1 MGRYLCAPKRL
12 YEVEIGFNDDV
23 VYRGSTFHIQTE
35 DHGMEDGR
43 VSSQLFIS
51 GRILESTI
59 VEYAPVLDGITDEE
73 ERKAKIR
80 KVMVASHR
88 KLYKKLFSGDLDEM
102 AGIDAE
108 APPAEL
114 DTAEEFTP
122 TQSRMPEPAARV
134 MEQDGKVTFTFDD
147 GQEMNLAALAE
158 QLNSVNVMPHGGVV
172 DAAKGGEMFDDLG
185 VDLNATPEPQGPAPP
200 HVTVATRDTAEMA
213 EPPTFAMPG
222 PTGRNAFQGLLEPP
236 AGADIIGLVTEFLA
250 SR

>member
-1 MGRYLCAPKRL
+1 M
-12 YEVEIGFNDDV
+12 EIGFNDDV

-59 VEYAPVLDGITDEE
+59 VEYTAVLEGIADDE

-88 KLYKKLFSGDLDEM
+88 KLYKKLFSGALDEM

-114 DTAEEFTP
+114 DTAEDFQP
-122 TQSRMPEPAARV
+122 TQSRVPEPAARV

-147 GQEMNLAALAE
+147 GQEMDLAALAE

-185 VDLNATPEPQGPAPP
+185 VDLESTTPEQESAPP
-200 HVTVATRDTAEMA
+200 PRATLPHDTAEMA
-213 EPPTFAMPG
+213 EPATRFRMPP
-222 PTGRNAFQGLLEPP
+222 PTGRLAFQGLLEPP
-236 AGADIIGLVTEFLA
+236 TGADIIGLVTEFLA
-250 SR
+250 SK